1 MKVVQINVVCNGSTG
16 KIMCDLAKELDR
28 KGHETYIFFGR
39 GNSKNNLNC
48 KRIENK
54 FSIYFHVLLGRL
66 GFNGHGSY
74 FTTKKLINE
83 LKNINPDVIH
93 LHNIHGYYLNLRVL
107 FKYLKNEYKG
117 KIIWT
122 LHDCWTFTGHC
133 SYFTMSKCNKWK
145 TECNK
150 CPNLKCYPKELFDTT
165 KEEYKLKKKL
175 FTDLNNLTITTPS
188 IWLKELVKE
197 SFLKQYDVKVI
208 NNGIDLNIFKPT
220 YDNKIY
226 EKYNIPKDKKI
237 ILGVANIWEERK
249 GFNVFLKLSN
259 IIEKDEVIVLVGLT
273 EKQIEVLPKN
283 IIGIKRTDNQKELAV
298 LYTISDIFMNPSIEE
313 TFSLVTVEAMAC
325 GKQVIVCGTS
335 APKEL
340 IDDNIGISIEENKA
354 INYYTAYKKI
364 KEKKITESEI
374 VKYAKKYSNEQM
386 LKKIMEVYG
395 VK

>member
-1 MKVVQINVVCNGSTG
+1 
-16 KIMCDLAKELDR
+16 
-28 KGHETYIFFGR
+28 
-39 GNSKNNLNC
+39 
-48 KRIENK
+48 
-54 FSIYFHVLLGRL
+54 
-66 GFNGHGSY
+66 
-74 FTTKKLINE
+74 
-83 LKNINPDVIH
+83 
-93 LHNIHGYYLNLRVL
+93 
-107 FKYLKNEYKG
+107 
-117 KIIWT
+117 
-122 LHDCWTFTGHC
+122 
-133 SYFTMSKCNKWK
+133 MSKCNKWK

-165 KEEYKLKKKL
+165 KKEYKLKKKL

-197 SFLKQYDVKVI
+197 SFLKQYDVKVV

-220 YDNKIY
+220 YDEKIY
-226 EKYNIPKDKKI
+226 KKYNIPKDKKV

-249 GFNVFLKLSN
+249 GLNVFLKLSD

-298 LYTISDIFMNPSIEE
+298 LYTISDIFINPSIEE

-325 GKQVIVCGTS
+325 GKQVTVCGTS

-354 INYYTAYKKI
+354 INYYEAYKKI
-364 KEKKITESEI
+364 KEKKITESEV